1 MQSKEGAVGIIHPC
15 KDIARMLKLG
25 IETGG
30 FHVVTEDFNSVRDRR
45 KSYCEFVG
53 KYNPRIIIFDISFPY
68 QQNWQLFQDLQDLPD
83 SAGVGFVPTCVGKD
97 LLEKSVGKEAVIG
110 VIGLP
115 CGMDELIGEVRRA
128 QN

>member
-1 MQSKEGAVGIIHPC
+1 MQSKEGAIGVIHTY

-30 FHVVTEDFNSVRDRR
+30 FCVVTEDSHRVQDRR
-45 KSYCEFVG
+45 ESYRAFVS
-53 KYNPRIIIFDISFPY
+53 KYNPKIIIFDVTFPY
-68 QQNWQLFQDLQDLPD
+68 RQNWQLFQDLQALPD
-83 SAGVGFVPTCVGKD
+83 SAGVGFVPICMGKD

-115 CGMDELIGEVRRA
+115 FELDKIIGEVRKF
-128 QN
+128 